1 MEKSTSSI
9 AKKFKEMKKNCLI
22 NLSEFLDNKTFMNFC
37 FTRTFYKKLLRMD
50 LKIVKLY
57 KLFSIKSKVEF
68 IREKLRYVQ
77 QNNPKI
83 SRTDDLILKYLTS
96 NETLEFL
103 KNRFKY
109 SNDEILNAGKLYLL
123 ELLEENSKVV
133 IYDIKYLDTLMDLK
147 EVYDNYWKMNI
158 NFMINSKNEYFSE
171 EVVNLRRID
180 TFEIPSNAY
189 SSASFNQKCEKIL
202 TNSKNNFFINKLII
216 EAYHNEAT
224 IDRLINLKIFVNF
237 FLNKPNKLEILK
249 LSMMCVSSEILEHI
263 LKIIEL
269 NTYSLKKVYIEGKFL
284 EKEKFKELIKK
295 LRKCENLKSIS
306 LDKLNYEEK
315 KFNYLS
321 KLKDLRNTDK
331 INLFISFENDSR
343 YRICLKNLSELFSK
357 FKNTRFKLKIK
368 LQIEKLNRKEDQIFN
383 LLELI
388 SIWADDVLE
397 KPHSFNIFNIKEI
410 RNLCKNNSNSNL
422 KIRVKLYI
430 DFAENTVTGYHIKL
444 LIPDKI
450 NKLRVL
456 NFNTHRKYED
466 LKDLLSS
473 NLDAR
478 KVSYINNCKSF
489 GILSKDKH
497 FTLKLDRYDKD
508 DFDMLNVYLKNNLI
522 NGKLPSFLDS
532 FSLYFFLHGSFDYCF
547 FDKTNWQDYQ
557 LLSENIKYL
566 NVLPQYGFTET
577 SINDVLRLAS
587 VIETFVN
594 LEFISFDYNI
604 INDKIW
610 IEFSKCLKPLKK
622 LKFLYFLFNSNNKKI
637 FEKFNDE
644 VAVNFIENIST
655 CYINFISLRGT
666 FTNVTL
672 ESFKKNIHK
681 FKYLTEFNIK
691 GVLNIDIIGI
701 ELIDYILEKTNFI
714 ANMLL
719 DIEFL
724 GNDND
729 VIYLKNKMKALED
742 KYNRTFTIN
751 YISL

>member
-147 EVYDNYWKMNI
+147 EVYDNYWKINI

-216 EAYHNEAT
+216 EAYHNEST

-315 KFNYLS
+315 KFN
-321 KLKDLRNTDK
+321 
-331 INLFISFENDSR
+331 F
-343 YRICLKNLSELFSK
+343 
-357 FKNTRFKLKIK
+357 
-368 LQIEKLNRKEDQIFN
+368 RK
-383 LLELI
+383 
-388 SIWADDVLE
+388 
-397 KPHSFNIFNIKEI
+397 
-410 RNLCKNNSNSNL
+410 
-422 KIRVKLYI
+422 
-430 DFAENTVTGYHIKL
+430 
-444 LIPDKI
+444 
-450 NKLRVL
+450 
-456 NFNTHRKYED
+456 
-466 LKDLLSS
+466 
-473 NLDAR
+473 
-478 KVSYINNCKSF
+478 
-489 GILSKDKH
+489 
-497 FTLKLDRYDKD
+497 
-508 DFDMLNVYLKNNLI
+508 
-522 NGKLPSFLDS
+522 
-532 FSLYFFLHGSFDYCF
+532 
-547 FDKTNWQDYQ
+547 
-557 LLSENIKYL
+557 
-566 NVLPQYGFTET
+566 
-577 SINDVLRLAS
+577 
-587 VIETFVN
+587 
-594 LEFISFDYNI
+594 
-604 INDKIW
+604 
-610 IEFSKCLKPLKK
+610 
-622 LKFLYFLFNSNNKKI
+622 
-637 FEKFNDE
+637 
-644 VAVNFIENIST
+644 
-655 CYINFISLRGT
+655 
-666 FTNVTL
+666 
-672 ESFKKNIHK
+672 
-681 FKYLTEFNIK
+681 
-691 GVLNIDIIGI
+691 
-701 ELIDYILEKTNFI
+701 
-714 ANMLL
+714 
-719 DIEFL
+719 
-724 GNDND
+724 
-729 VIYLKNKMKALED
+729 
-742 KYNRTFTIN
+742 
-751 YISL
+751 